1 MATAMEVDK
10 TLEAH
15 KEIAETITKEAD
27 AEIKAKTK
35 AYDSLKNQKIEC
47 KNKIEK
53 QTKAVDQD
61 KKTLSTAKK
70 LTDSLKKTCEIK
82 QSQIKRLTEEVEQ
95 DTIIMEEQ
103 LHYNNALAYRL
114 GMQQRKLDV
123 ETERLGELERKMGAV
138 MVAPSFGS
146 LELQQVDE
154 RIAAKVEELECPVC
168 LKTCSPPIYTC
179 PNQHLVCSTCRP
191 QLTTC
196 PVCRV
201 VLGDELRVHRWAE
214 RDARELDQLRS
225 DRFRMRVR
233 LHGLMQIFVSNPWRK
248 TLVLEVLPTD
258 TMGRVKEMVEE
269 KSGVHRGQHRLVS
282 GWRRFEDDKT
292 VEFYNIQNGSRIDMF
307 EDEDEDEDDRFED
320 DKTMEF
326 YNIQN
331 GSRIDMF

>member
-35 AYDSLKNQKIEC
+35 AYDSLKSQKIEC

-53 QTKAVDQD
+53 QTKAIDQE
-61 KKTLSTAKK
+61 KQIISTAKK
-70 LTDSLKKTCEIK
+70 LTDRLKKTCETK
-82 QSQIKRLTEEVEQ
+82 QSQIKKLTEEVEQ
-95 DTIIMEEQ
+95 DIIRMNSQ
-103 LHYNNALAYRL
+103 LDETNVLEDRVE
-114 GMQQRKLDV
+114 MQQRKLD
-123 ETERLGELERKMGAV
+123 EEKERLGELEGKMRAV
-138 MVAPSFGS
+138 MAAPSFGS
-146 LELQQVDE
+146 LELQQVEE

-168 LKTCSPPIYTC
+168 LTTCSPPIYTC
-179 PNQHLVCSTCRP
+179 SNQHLLCSTCRP

-233 LHGLMQIFVSNPWRK
+233 LHGLMQIFFLPPPSISNPLELRK
-248 TLVLEVLPTD
+248 MLVLEVLPSD

-269 KSGVHRGQHRLVS
+269 KIGVPRARFELVS
-282 GWRRFEDDKT
+282 GRRSF
-292 VEFYNIQNGSRIDMF
+292 QGQ
-307 EDEDEDEDDRFED
+307 D

-331 GSRIDMF
+331 KSKFVSYKVYGF